1 MQVAL
6 RSVYTIAKKEFAD
19 NVRNKWILS
28 LVAIFLVL
36 SIASS
41 FMAGQGRVGE
51 MDVTVSVLISIS
63 SLLVPIISIMLGYA
77 TISGEAESGAL
88 SVVLACPIRRIEVL
102 LGKLVGLGSVI
113 CLSILVG
120 FGISGIVIAA
130 STGEAEWSSYLGF
143 ILLTMLLGMLY
154 LSLSVCISSVL
165 RRRVTSLGAG
175 VMVFFWGMI
184 CGMIWIGAYMA
195 TGGDAMAFL
204 QGDTS
209 EVPDWFWF
217 EVFLSPQD
225 GSGTATMLAFGD
237 TEIMG
242 YSVDFPPWV
251 NLGTLVL
258 AHLIWTLVPIAL
270 AYWWFQKRDV

>member
-1 MQVAL
+1 MRIAL

-36 SIASS
+36 AIASS
-41 FMAGQGRVGE
+41 FVAGLGRVGE
-51 MDVTVSVLISIS
+51 MDATVGFLITIS
-63 SLLVPIISIMLGYA
+63 SMLVPIISIMLGYA

-113 CLSILVG
+113 CLSIFVG
-120 FGISGIVIAA
+120 FGISGILIAA
-130 STGEAEWSSYLGF
+130 STGRAEWSGYIGF

-154 LSLSVCISSVL
+154 LSVSVCISSIL
-165 RRRVTSLGAG
+165 KRRVTSLGAG
-175 VMVFFWGMI
+175 VIVFFWGAI
-184 CGMIWIGAYMA
+184 CGFIWIGLYAA
-195 TGGDAMAFL
+195 TGGNAGAFL
-204 QGDTS
+204 AGETS
-209 EVPDWFWF
+209 DLPDWFWI

-225 GSGTATMLAFGD
+225 GSGTAAMLAFGE
-237 TEIMG
+237 TEILG
-242 YSVDFPPWV
+242 YSVSLPSWV

-270 AYWWFQKRDV
+270 AYVWFQRRDV

>member
-1 MQVAL
+1 MPIAL
-6 RSVYTIAKKEFAD
+6 GPIYTIAKKEFAD

-36 SIASS
+36 TIAAS

-51 MDVTVSVLISIS
+51 MDVTVGVLISIS
-63 SLLVPIISIMLGYA
+63 SMLVPIISIMLGYA

-88 SVVLACPIRRIEVL
+88 SVVLACPVRRIEVL

-120 FGISGIVIAA
+120 FGISGILIAA
-130 STGEAEWSSYLGF
+130 STGEAEWSSYVVF

-154 LSLSVCISSVL
+154 LSLSVCISSIL
-165 RRRVTSLGAG
+165 KRRVTSLGAG
-175 VMVFFWGMI
+175 VVVFFWGMI
-184 CGMIWIGAYMA
+184 CGMVWIGAYMA
-195 TGGDAMAFL
+195 TGGDAVAFFH
-204 QGDTS
+204 GDTS
-209 EVPDWFWF
+209 GVPDWFWI

-225 GSGTATMLAFGD
+225 GSGTAAMLAFGE

-242 YSVDFPPWV
+242 YSVDLPSWV

-258 AHLIWTLVPIAL
+258 AHLVWTLVPIVL

>member
-1 MQVAL
+1 MPIDL
-6 RSVYTIAKKEFAD
+6 KPVYAIAKKEFAD
-19 NVRNKWILS
+19 NARNKWIIS
-28 LVAIFLVL
+28 LIAIFMVL
-36 SIASS
+36 TIAAS
-41 FMAGQGRVGE
+41 FMAGQGKAGE
-51 MDVTVSVLISIS
+51 MDVTVGVLISIS
-63 SLLVPIISIMLGYA
+63 SILVPIISVMLGYA

-88 SVVLACPIRRIEVL
+88 SVVLACPVRRVEVL
-102 LGKLVGLGSVI
+102 FGKLVGLGSVI

-120 FGISGIVIAA
+120 FGISGVLIAA
-130 STGEAEWSSYLGF
+130 LTGHADWSSYIVF

-165 RRRVTSLGAG
+165 KRRVTSLGAG
-175 VMVFFWGMI
+175 VVVFFWGMI
-184 CGMIWIGAYMA
+184 CGMVWLGVYMA
-195 TGGDAMAFL
+195 AGGDAAAFFEGEISDL
-204 QGDTS
+204 
-209 EVPDWFWF
+209 PDWFWF

-225 GSGTATMLAFGD
+225 GSGTATMLAFGE

-242 YSVDFPPWV
+242 YSVSLPSWV